1 VGVGTVVLGAPDVLS
16 AAGVAIPADLAGRI
30 AERQRRRDR
39 VVLVALAPS
48 ALHEESLPAD
58 LRAAGAVTLHEG
70 LRPEAVDAVGYLSS
84 QGVEAKVISGDGLAT
99 VQAVA
104 SAAGVPNAERGVS
117 GADIPREEPGL
128 GDLAVA
134 SGVMARVTPEQKEDL
149 VEAMTARG
157 RYVAMVGDGV
167 NDVLALRKARLA
179 IAMGNGSQMAK
190 GVADLVLLTDS
201 FATVPVA
208 VELGRRI
215 IRNTHRVAKLF
226 VTKSVAGATYLAT
239 LGLAP
244 IAFPFLA
251 RQQTVIGTLSIGI
264 PAFFLALAPSRGPV
278 RREGF
283 LQSLLGFAVPAG
295 IVIAAAVMAG
305 YLLTVGPLDE
315 GTTSGRTAATVSATV
330 LGLVVLLLVERGP
343 EGRPIRAWVWL
354 MTAGFLGLL
363 GLALVI
369 PWLSEF
375 FALSSPTLWTWG
387 AIGLSVAAGAIGL
400 STIRRIPWLAR
411 LEARGMLGPANAPP
425 PAGIR

>member
-1 VGVGTVVLGAPDVLS
+1 
-16 AAGVAIPADLAGRI
+16 
-30 AERQRRRDR
+30 
-39 VVLVALAPS
+39 
-48 ALHEESLPAD
+48 
-58 LRAAGAVTLHEG
+58 
-70 LRPEAVDAVGYLSS
+70 
-84 QGVEAKVISGDGLAT
+84 

-104 SAAGVPNAERGVS
+104 KAAGVPNADRGVA

-128 GDLAVA
+128 GDVALA

-149 VEAMTARG
+149 VGAMTARG

-190 GVADLVLLTDS
+190 GVADLVLLTSS

-239 LGLAP
+239 IGLAP
-244 IAFPFLA
+244 VAFPFLA
-251 RQQTVIGTLSIGI
+251 RQQTVIGSLSIGI

-295 IVIAAAVMAG
+295 IVIAVAVMAG
-305 YLLTVGPLDE
+305 YLLTIGPFDE

-343 EGRPIRAWVWL
+343 EGRPVRAWVWL
-354 MTAGFLGLL
+354 MTAAFLGLL
-363 GLALVI
+363 ILALVI
-369 PWLSEF
+369 PWLSDF
-375 FALSSPTLWTWG
+375 FALSRPTLATWG
-387 AIGLSVAAGAIGL
+387 AIAISVAAGTIAL
-400 STIRRIPWLAR
+400 TSIRRVPWLAG
-411 LEARGMLGPANAPP
+411 LEARGTIQRADDPP
-425 PAGIR
+425 ESENR